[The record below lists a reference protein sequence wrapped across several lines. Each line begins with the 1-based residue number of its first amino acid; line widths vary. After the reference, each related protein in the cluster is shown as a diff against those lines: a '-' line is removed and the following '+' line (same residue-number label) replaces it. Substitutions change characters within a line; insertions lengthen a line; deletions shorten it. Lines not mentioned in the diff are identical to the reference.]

1 MEIVIWKHKINL
13 FGILFFIFLEAI
25 CTAIFTILIFTHNFT
40 YIASVIW
47 AVFLIFTILILIFD
61 EKCLSKLTF
70 SEQGIRWTR
79 FNKEVMYI
87 KWIDITNI
95 KQTPAGLATFY
106 LTFVS
111 NDKCIKMDI
120 ASKKMY
126 KQILDICP
134 NENIKFMIKNID
146 FLRNYN
152 KKN

>member
-1 MEIVIWKHKINL
+1 MEIVIWKHKIKYVVVWGYNCLTFLVSVILALISIYNVNL
-13 FGILFFIFLEAI
+13 GLLAISFFIFFIIGI
-25 CTAIFTILIFTHNFT
+25 CWF
-40 YIASVIW
+40 
-47 AVFLIFTILILIFD
+47 FLDKNI
-61 EKCLSKLTF
+61 LSKLTF

-95 KQTPAGLATFY
+95 KQTPDGLATFY

-111 NDKCIKMDI
+111 NDKCINMDI